1 MNMKKFALGLCIFLL
16 LPFVAACSK
25 KTEAEDTAPVKQ
37 ATDWRNQIEY
47 DGSFY
52 VSREIK
58 LLYSLDR
65 GKITLWDDGGTGE
78 KLQTLTYDT
87 AVANAME
94 NLIREDVNGD
104 GFADLQTVYSE
115 TQEEACYNLWLW
127 DAESG
132 KYVPCAAYRLVKNPK
147 PDPDSGTI
155 SSVLETEGFGTV
167 RSTYQFTDTLAL
179 ELVSQTVEG
188 ADDIAAKIV
197 RTFAGDA
204 AVSPSDRET
213 EINGEACT
221 VYIAGSG
228 AYGSGAYIAYTPD
241 ALWYADINCLGLY
254 RAVEWDGSAYTLGHY
269 MEDAGEAQDL
279 ARAAYTAGDVTIDI
293 TAREEGFFGGRSA
306 VQYIVEAEGIF
317 LCKLCKSDLGGW
329 YVSADGTTY
338 YAISNGEIGESSE
351 YVFS

>member
-1 MNMKKFALGLCIFLL
+1 MNMKKIALGLCILL
-16 LPFVAACSK
+16 MLPLAAACGK
-25 KTEAEDTAPVKQ
+25 KMEAEDTAPVKQ

-58 LLYSLDR
+58 LLYSLDK
-65 GKITLWDDGGTGE
+65 GTITLWDDGGTGK

-87 AVANAME
+87 AVADAME
-94 NLIREDVNGD
+94 NLIREDINGD
-104 GFADLQTVYSE
+104 GYADLQTVYSE
-115 TQEEACYNLWLW
+115 NQGEACYNLWLW
-127 DAESG
+127 DVEGG
-132 KYVPCAAYRLVKNPK
+132 KYVPCAAYRLVKNPT

-167 RSTYQFTDTLAL
+167 RSTYQFTETLTLKLA
-179 ELVSQTVEG
+179 SQTVEG

-197 RTFAGDA
+197 HTFAGDA
-204 AVSPSDRET
+204 AVSPSDGEA

-221 VYIAGSG
+221 VYTVGTG
-228 AYGSGAYIAYTPD
+228 ASGSGAYIAYTPD
-241 ALWYADINCLGLY
+241 AVWYADINCLGLY
-254 RAVEWDGSAYTLGHY
+254 RAVEWNGSAYTLGHY

-279 ARAAYTAGDVTIDI
+279 ARAAYTAGNVKIDI
-293 TAREEGFFGGRSA
+293 TAKEEGFFGGRSA
-306 VQYIVEAEGIF
+306 VQYTMEAEGIF

-329 YVSADGTTY
+329 YVTGDGAVY
-338 YAISNGEIGESSE
+338 YAMSNGEVGEVSE